1 MSEIG
6 GEEERCSCWQW
17 REGGVWLTSTA
28 ARAAVGADGG
38 GRRVVDVQAERAAD
52 KLL

>member
-1 MSEIG
+1 MRSV
-6 GEEERCSCWQW
+6 EEKNSAVAAVEG
-17 REGGVWLTSTA
+17 GGVWLTSTA

-38 GRRVVDVQAERAAD
+38 GRRVVGEQVERAAD